1 MYRDVEQLSI
11 AVLRAYV
18 VHWSKHNLHILVL
31 SYNKRE
37 SRRLDSLVTSLSG
50 LDDGDGRHVVA
61 VLGLAL
67 GELQLD
73 AARLAQSDRRRF
85 GVAVEARRPGQAHL
99 GQHGSAVV
107 VAAVVLGE
115 RDNGEGLVLH
125 SGEVEGIDGDAVW
138 EGVDKLLGG
147 NLLAVVLESGQQGG
161 VHCGFT
167 EVKHNF
173 ISFLC
178 GRQAGLFIQSRRL
191 DLNRSEIGTG
201 LFRPRFGGNPSYD
214 ALNYSSMND
223 ATAYRISSKCT
234 FQGHN
239 LMLGKLTGQSPL
251 PSRRL
256 RCRKATRDKE
266 RLQTGTNEIFL
277 S

>member
-1 MYRDVEQLSI
+1 MYLDVAQLSI

-18 VHWSKHNLHILVL
+18 VHLRKHNRHILVL

-37 SRRLDSLVTSLSG
+37 SRRLDSLVTSLPG

-67 GELQLD
+67 CELQLN
-73 AARLAQSDRRRF
+73 AARLAQSDGRRF
-85 GVAVEARRPGQAHL
+85 RVAVKASCPGQTHL
-99 GQHGSAVV
+99 GQNGASVV

-115 RDNGEGLVLH
+115 GDNSEGLVLH
-125 SGEVEGIDGDAVW
+125 SGEVKGIDGDAVR
-138 EGVDKLLGG
+138 EGADKLLGG
-147 NLLAVVLESGQQGG
+147 NLIAVVLEGGQQGG

-191 DLNRSEIGTG
+191 DLNRSEIRAF
-201 LFRPRFGGNPSYD
+201 LARPIFWAID
-214 ALNYSSMND
+214 IALCITTTVVIYFVIH
-223 ATAYRISSKCT
+223 A
-234 FQGHN
+234 
-239 LMLGKLTGQSPL
+239 L
-251 PSRRL
+251 PTDTL
-256 RCRKATRDKE
+256 
-266 RLQTGTNEIFL
+266 
-277 S
+277 

>member
-1 MYRDVEQLSI
+1 MSADTYLDVAQLSI
-11 AVLRAYV
+11 EVLRAYV
-18 VHWSKHNLHILVL
+18 VLRRRPYRYILEL

-73 AARLAQSDRRRF
+73 AAGLTQSDGRGFR
-85 GVAVEARRPGQAHL
+85 VTVESRRPGQTHL
-99 GQHGSAVV
+99 GQDGAAVV

-115 RDNGEGLVLH
+115 GDNSEGLVLH
-125 SGEVEGIDGDAVW
+125 SCKVEGIDGDTVG
-138 EGVDKLLGG
+138 EGADKLLGG
-147 NLLAVVLESGQQGG
+147 NLIAVVLERGQQGG

-191 DLNRSEIGTG
+191 NLNRSEIGTG
-201 LFRPRFGGNPSYD
+201 LTEFVLGAVQIMSGI
-214 ALNYSSMND
+214 A
-223 ATAYRISSKCT
+223 ATIRSNS
-234 FQGHN
+234 
-239 LMLGKLTGQSPL
+239 
-251 PSRRL
+251 
-256 RCRKATRDKE
+256 
-266 RLQTGTNEIFL
+266 
-277 S
+277 

>member
-1 MYRDVEQLSI
+1 MYRDVARLSI
-11 AVLRAYV
+11 AVPRAYV
-18 VHWSKHNLHILVL
+18 VQWRKHNRHILVL

-50 LDDGDGRHVVA
+50 LDDGDGRHVVT

-73 AARLAQSDRRRF
+73 AARLAQSDGRRF
-85 GVAVEARRPGQAHL
+85 RVAVEASRPGQTHL
-99 GQHGSAVV
+99 GQDSTTIV

-115 RDNGEGLVLH
+115 GDNSEGLVLH
-125 SGEVEGIDGDAVW
+125 SGEVEGIYGDAVR
-138 EGVDKLLGG
+138 EGADKLLGG
-147 NLLAVVLESGQQGG
+147 NLVAVVLERGQQGG

-191 DLNRSEIGTG
+191 DLNRSEIWTG
-201 LFRPRFGGNPSYD
+201 LTCFFFGAVQIMSGIT
-214 ALNYSSMND
+214 
-223 ATAYRISSKCT
+223 ATIRSNS
-234 FQGHN
+234 
-239 LMLGKLTGQSPL
+239 
-251 PSRRL
+251 
-256 RCRKATRDKE
+256 
-266 RLQTGTNEIFL
+266 
-277 S
+277 

>member
-1 MYRDVEQLSI
+1 MLCNKLGRGKNRIFRAQSWILSADKFQDVALLSI

-18 VHWSKHNLHILVL
+18 VQWRKHNRHILVL

-50 LDDGDGRHVVA
+50 LDDGDGRHVIT

-73 AARLAQSDRRRF
+73 AARLAKSDGRRF
-85 GVAVEARRPGQAHL
+85 RVAVEASRPGQAHL
-99 GQHGSAVV
+99 GQDGAAVV
-107 VAAVVLGE
+107 VAVVVLGE
-115 RDNGEGLVLH
+115 GDNSEGLVLN
-125 SGEVEGIDGDAVW
+125 SGEVEGIDGDAVG

-191 DLNRSEIGTG
+191 DLNRSEFGT
-201 LFRPRFGGNPSYD
+201 LLSRPIFWAINITLCITTTVVVYFVIH
-214 ALNYSSMND
+214 
-223 ATAYRISSKCT
+223 T
-234 FQGHN
+234 
-239 LMLGKLTGQSPL
+239 L
-251 PSRRL
+251 PTDTL
-256 RCRKATRDKE
+256 
-266 RLQTGTNEIFL
+266 
-277 S
+277 

>member
-1 MYRDVEQLSI
+1 MFRDVALLSI

-18 VHWSKHNLHILVL
+18 LQWRKHNRYILVL

-73 AARLAQSDRRRF
+73 AASFSQSGRSRF
-85 GVAVEARRPGQAHL
+85 RVASETCRPVKAHL
-99 GQHGSAVV
+99 GKDGSAVV
-107 VAAVVLGE
+107 VSAVVLGE
-115 RDNGEGLVLH
+115 GDNSEGFFLH
-125 SGEVEGIDGDAVW
+125 SGEVEGIDGDTIR
-138 EGVDKLLGG
+138 EGADKLLGG
-147 NLLAVVLESGQQGG
+147 NLVAVVLERGQQGG

-191 DLNRSEIGTG
+191 DLNRSE
-201 LFRPRFGGNPSYD
+201 FW
-214 ALNYSSMND
+214 ALL
-223 ATAYRISSKCT
+223 A
-234 FQGHN
+234 
-239 LMLGKLTGQSPL
+239 L
-251 PSRRL
+251 P
-256 RCRKATRDKE
+256 
-266 RLQTGTNEIFL
+266 IFWAIYIAL
-277 S
+277 CITTTVVVYFVIHAFPTDTL

>member
-1 MYRDVEQLSI
+1 MLCNTSGRGKNRIFLARSWRLSADTYQDVAQLSI

-18 VHWSKHNLHILVL
+18 VQWSKHNRHILVL

-73 AARLAQSDRRRF
+73 AARLTQSDGRRF
-85 GVAVEARRPGQAHL
+85 RVAVEASRPGQAHL
-99 GQHGSAVV
+99 GQDGTAVV

-115 RDNGEGLVLH
+115 GDNSEGLVLH
-125 SGEVEGIDGDAVW
+125 SGEVEGIDGDAVG
-138 EGVDKLLGG
+138 EGADKLLGG

-191 DLNRSEIGTG
+191 DLNRSK
-201 LFRPRFGGNPSYD
+201 S
-214 ALNYSSMND
+214 
-223 ATAYRISSKCT
+223 
-234 FQGHN
+234 
-239 LMLGKLTGQSPL
+239 GQ
-251 PSRRL
+251 
-256 RCRKATRDKE
+256 D
-266 RLQTGTNEIFL
+266 
-277 S
+277 

>member
-1 MYRDVEQLSI
+1 MSADTFQDAAQLSI
-11 AVLRAYV
+11 AGLRAYV
-18 VHWSKHNLHILVL
+18 VQWRKHNLHILVL

-37 SRRLDSLVTSLSG
+37 SRRLDSLVTSLSE

-73 AARLAQSDRRRF
+73 AARLAQSDGRRF
-85 GVAVEARRPGQAHL
+85 RVAVESRRPGQAHL
-99 GQHGSAVV
+99 GQDCAAVV
-107 VAAVVLGE
+107 VTAVILGE
-115 RDNGEGLVLH
+115 GDNSEGLVLH
-125 SGEVEGIDGDAVW
+125 SGEIEGIDGDAIG
-138 EGVDKLLGG
+138 EGADKLLGG
-147 NLLAVVLESGQQGG
+147 NLIAVVLERGQKGG

-201 LFRPRFGGNPSYD
+201 LFCLCFWAVQVMMR
-214 ALNYSSMND
+214 
-223 ATAYRISSKCT
+223 
-234 FQGHN
+234 
-239 LMLGKLTGQSPL
+239 
-251 PSRRL
+251 
-256 RCRKATRDKE
+256 
-266 RLQTGTNEIFL
+266 
-277 S
+277 

>member
-1 MYRDVEQLSI
+1 MSADTFRDAAQLSI

-18 VHWSKHNLHILVL
+18 AQWRKHNRHILVL

-73 AARLAQSDRRRF
+73 AARLAQSDGRGFR
-85 GVAVEARRPGQAHL
+85 VAVEASRPCQAHL
-99 GQHGSAVV
+99 GQDGTAVV
-107 VAAVVLGE
+107 VTAVVLFE

-125 SGEVEGIDGDAVW
+125 SGEVEGIDGDAVG
-138 EGVDKLLGG
+138 EGVDKILGG

-201 LFRPRFGGNPSYD
+201 LFSPFFG
-214 ALNYSSMND
+214 
-223 ATAYRISSKCT
+223 ATQTVMPCFSTAVT
-234 FQGHN
+234 FY
-239 LMLGKLTGQSPL
+239 MILTSPANTF
-251 PSRRL
+251 L
-256 RCRKATRDKE
+256 RANIDIRNHGAITPAT
-266 RLQTGTNEIFL
+266 
-277 S
+277 

>member
-1 MYRDVEQLSI
+1 MSADTFRDVAQLSI
-11 AVLRAYV
+11 AGLRAYV
-18 VHWSKHNLHILVL
+18 LQWRKHNRHILVL

-73 AARLAQSDRRRF
+73 AAGLAQSDGRRF
-85 GVAVEARRPGQAHL
+85 GVAVEAGRPGQAHL
-99 GQHGSAVV
+99 GQHGAAVV

-115 RDNGEGLVLH
+115 GDNSEGLVLH
-125 SGEVEGIDGDAVW
+125 SGEVEGIDGDAVG
-138 EGVDKLLGG
+138 EGCDKLLGG
-147 NLLAVVLESGQQGG
+147 NLIAVVLERGQQGG

-201 LFRPRFGGNPSYD
+201 LTCFFFWACQNVMRYLSTAITFYMILTSPANTFLRAIFDIRNHGAITP
-214 ALNYSSMND
+214 
-223 ATAYRISSKCT
+223 AT
-234 FQGHN
+234 
-239 LMLGKLTGQSPL
+239 
-251 PSRRL
+251 
-256 RCRKATRDKE
+256 
-266 RLQTGTNEIFL
+266 
-277 S
+277 

>member
-1 MYRDVEQLSI
+1 MLCNTLGLGKNRTFRAQSWRLSADKFRDAARLSI
-11 AVLRAYV
+11 AGLRAYV
-18 VHWSKHNLHILVL
+18 VQWRKHNRHILVL

-37 SRRLDSLVTSLSG
+37 SRRLDSLVTSLSR
-50 LDDGDGRHVVA
+50 LDDGDGRHVIA

-73 AARLAQSDRRRF
+73 AARLAQSDGRRF
-85 GVAVEARRPGQAHL
+85 RVAVEASRPGQAHL
-99 GQHGSAVV
+99 GQNGTAVV
-107 VAAVVLGE
+107 VAVVILGE
-115 RDNGEGLVLH
+115 GDDSEGLVLH
-125 SGEVEGIDGDAVW
+125 SGEVEGIDGDAIG

-191 DLNRSEIGTG
+191 DLNRSEIRTG
-201 LFRPRFGGNPSYD
+201 LTEFIFGTIQIVSGI
-214 ALNYSSMND
+214 A
-223 ATAYRISSKCT
+223 ATIRSNS
-234 FQGHN
+234 
-239 LMLGKLTGQSPL
+239 
-251 PSRRL
+251 
-256 RCRKATRDKE
+256 
-266 RLQTGTNEIFL
+266 
-277 S
+277 

>member
-1 MYRDVEQLSI
+1 MLCNTSGRGKNRIFLARSWRLSADTYQDVAQLSI

-18 VHWSKHNLHILVL
+18 VQWSKHNRHILVL

-73 AARLAQSDRRRF
+73 AARLTQSDGRRF
-85 GVAVEARRPGQAHL
+85 RVAVEASRPGQAHL
-99 GQHGSAVV
+99 GQDGTAVV

-115 RDNGEGLVLH
+115 GDNSEGLVLH
-125 SGEVEGIDGDAVW
+125 SGEVEGIDGDAVG
-138 EGVDKLLGG
+138 EGADKLLGG

-191 DLNRSEIGTG
+191 DLNRSEIGTR
-201 LFRPRFGGNPSYD
+201 LFRPCFWAVQVMMR
-214 ALNYSSMND
+214 
-223 ATAYRISSKCT
+223 
-234 FQGHN
+234 
-239 LMLGKLTGQSPL
+239 
-251 PSRRL
+251 
-256 RCRKATRDKE
+256 
-266 RLQTGTNEIFL
+266 
-277 S
+277 

>member
-1 MYRDVEQLSI
+1 MSADTFRDVAQLSI

-18 VHWSKHNLHILVL
+18 VQWHKHNRHILVL

-73 AARLAQSDRRRF
+73 AARLTQSDGRRF
-85 GVAVEARRPGQAHL
+85 RVAVEAGRPGKAHL
-99 GQHGSAVV
+99 GQDGAAVV
-107 VAAVVLGE
+107 VAAVILGE
-115 RDNGEGLVLH
+115 RDNGEGLVIH
-125 SGEVEGIDGDAVW
+125 SGEVEGIDGDAIR
-138 EGVDKLLGG
+138 EDADKLLGG
-147 NLLAVVLESGQQGG
+147 NLIAVVLERGQQGG

-201 LFRPRFGGNPSYD
+201 LTEFIFGTIQIMSGI
-214 ALNYSSMND
+214 A
-223 ATAYRISSKCT
+223 ATIRSDS
-234 FQGHN
+234 
-239 LMLGKLTGQSPL
+239 
-251 PSRRL
+251 
-256 RCRKATRDKE
+256 
-266 RLQTGTNEIFL
+266 
-277 S
+277 

>member
-1 MYRDVEQLSI
+1 MLCNTSGRGKNRIFLARSWRLSADTYQDVAQLSI

-18 VHWSKHNLHILVL
+18 VQWSKHNRHILVL

-73 AARLAQSDRRRF
+73 AARLTQSDGRRF
-85 GVAVEARRPGQAHL
+85 RVAVEASRPGQAHL
-99 GQHGSAVV
+99 GQDGTAVV
-107 VAAVVLGE
+107 IAAVVLGE
-115 RDNGEGLVLH
+115 GDNGEGLILH
-125 SGEVEGIDGDAVW
+125 SGEVECIDGDAIG
-138 EGVDKLLGG
+138 EGADKLLGG

-178 GRQAGLFIQSRRL
+178 GRQAGYLF
-191 DLNRSEIGTG
+191 
-201 LFRPRFGGNPSYD
+201 
-214 ALNYSSMND
+214 
-223 ATAYRISSKCT
+223 
-234 FQGHN
+234 
-239 LMLGKLTGQSPL
+239 SPVVW
-251 PSRRL
+251 
-256 RCRKATRDKE
+256 T
-266 RLQTGTNEIFL
+266 
-277 S
+277 

>member
-1 MYRDVEQLSI
+1 MFLDAAQLSI

-18 VHWSKHNLHILVL
+18 VHWRKHNRHILVL

-37 SRRLDSLVTSLSG
+37 SRRLDSLITSLSG

-73 AARLAQSDRRRF
+73 AARLTQSDGRRF
-85 GVAVEARRPGQAHL
+85 RVAVEAGRPGQAHL
-99 GQHGSAVV
+99 GQDSAAVV
-107 VAAVVLGE
+107 VSAVVLGE
-115 RDNGEGLVLH
+115 GYNRKGLVLH
-125 SGEVEGIDGDAVW
+125 SGEMEGIDSDAVG
-138 EGVDKLLGG
+138 EGADKLLGG
-147 NLLAVVLESGQQGG
+147 NLVAVVLERGQQSG

-201 LFRPRFGGNPSYD
+201 LTCFFFWAVQTVMPCFS
-214 ALNYSSMND
+214 
-223 ATAYRISSKCT
+223 TAVT
-234 FQGHN
+234 FY
-239 LMLGKLTGQSPL
+239 MILTL
-251 PSRRL
+251 P
-256 RCRKATRDKE
+256 ANT
-266 RLQTGTNEIFL
+266 FL
-277 S
+277 LAILDIRNHGAITPET